1 MLKTREYY
9 KILHFL
15 KVESVDRI
23 YPVEEYF
30 YSIDE
35 ETGEEVPIIYED
47 DSFLFETNREQFS
60 GLDYVEVLLEAKV
73 DGYSSSDLK
82 LNISEY
88 KKGYDPRLILNAR
101 DEKTLE
107 VGKPTQVI
115 FEIRKSQTM
124 SEASRNLTN
133 IKSIELVTPNNSDF
147 RIHEICFR
155 DNNAPF
161 TLEQL
166 DAFYENG
173 KYYVLSRLH
182 MDTVPP
188 ELEDHVYTATA
199 GYCWMS
205 VWEYE
210 ARVMNDEQ
218 KNAKSYGKWLF
229 AVVDDAIDSYKIAHG
244 IADDEE
250 RFISTNLVTHR
261 IVRW

>member
-1 MLKTREYY
+1 MLKTKEYY

-30 YSIDE
+30 YQVDE
-35 ETGEEVPIIYED
+35 ETEEEVPIIYEG
-47 DSFLFETNREQFS
+47 DSFLFETNRQQFS
-60 GLDYVEVLLEAKV
+60 GLDYVEVLLECSEVFDVA
-73 DGYSSSDLK
+73 DIK

-88 KKGYDPRLILNAR
+88 VKGYDPVMVLDAEPHDGIEANVPVKLIF
-101 DEKTLE
+101 K
-107 VGKPTQVI
+107 
-115 FEIRKSQTM
+115 IRKSQTM

-133 IKSIELVTPNNSDF
+133 IKSIELVTPNNSNF
-147 RIHEICFR
+147 KIHEICFR

-166 DAFYENG
+166 DAFYDDG
-173 KYYVLSRLH
+173 YYYVRSRLH
-182 MDTVPP
+182 MDTVPA
-188 ELEDHVYTATA
+188 ELEDHVYTASA
-199 GYCWMS
+199 GYGWMS

-229 AVVDDAIDSYKIAHG
+229 AVVDDAIDLYKKANG
-244 IADDEE
+244 ILDDD
-250 RFISTNLVTHR
+250 IKYILSDLVTHR
-261 IVRW
+261 GVDW

>member
-1 MLKTREYY
+1 MLKTKEYY

-30 YSIDE
+30 YTIDRESAE
-35 ETGEEVPIIYED
+35 EIPVIYEG
-47 DSFLFETNREQFS
+47 DSFLFETNRQQFS
-60 GLDYVEVLLEAKV
+60 GLDYVEVLLE
-73 DGYSSSDLK
+73 SSVSYPVADIK

-88 KKGYDPRLILNAR
+88 VQGYDPVMILDAEPQ
-101 DEKTLE
+101 DDLE
-107 VGKPTQVI
+107 VDKPTKLV
-115 FEIRKSQTM
+115 FKIRKSQVM

-133 IKSIELVTPNNSDF
+133 IKSIELVTPNNADF
-147 RIHEICFR
+147 KIHEICFR

-182 MDTVPP
+182 MESVPT
-188 ELEDHVYTATA
+188 ELEDHVYTASA
-199 GYCWMS
+199 GYAWMS

-229 AVVDDAIDSYKIAHG
+229 AVVDDAIDSYKVAHG
-244 IADDEE
+244 IADDDLL
-250 RFISTNLVTHR
+250 FVDTDLVTSTYL
-261 IVRW
+261 RW

>member
-1 MLKTREYY
+1 MLKTKEYY

-30 YSIDE
+30 YAINP
-35 ETGEEVPIIYED
+35 ETGEEEPVIYEG
-47 DSFLFETNREQFS
+47 DSFLFETNRQEFS
-60 GLDYVEVLLEAKV
+60 GLDYVEILLE
-73 DGYSSSDLK
+73 SSTVFDVKDVK

-88 KKGYDPRLILNAR
+88 KEGYDPVMVLDAEPHDITVDTPL
-101 DEKTLE
+101 KL
-107 VGKPTQVI
+107 VFK
-115 FEIRKSQTM
+115 IRKSQTM

-133 IKSIELVTPNNSDF
+133 IKSIELITPNNADF
-147 RIHEICFR
+147 KIHEICFR

-166 DAFYENG
+166 DAFYEDG

-182 MDTVPP
+182 MKEVPE
-188 ELEDHVYTATA
+188 ELADHVYTASA
-199 GYCWMS
+199 GYGWMS

-210 ARVMNDEQ
+210 SRVMKDTQ
-218 KNAKSYGKWLF
+218 KNAKNYGQWLF
-229 AVVDDAIDSYKIAHG
+229 ATVDEAIDLYKKANG

-250 RFISTNLVTHR
+250 MFVMDDLITHR
-261 IVRW
+261 WLRW

>member
-1 MLKTREYY
+1 M
-9 KILHFL
+9 
-15 KVESVDRI
+15 
-23 YPVEEYF
+23 
-30 YSIDE
+30 
-35 ETGEEVPIIYED
+35 
-47 DSFLFETNREQFS
+47 
-60 GLDYVEVLLEAKV
+60 
-73 DGYSSSDLK
+73 
-82 LNISEY
+82 NISEY
-88 KKGYDPRLILNAR
+88 VQGYDPRVVLDAKE
-101 DEKTLE
+101 DKPLE

-124 SEASRNLTN
+124 SETSRNLTN
-133 IKSIELVTPNNSDF
+133 IKSIELITPNNADF

-182 MDTVPP
+182 MSEVPE

-229 AVVDDAIDSYKIAHG
+229 AVVDDAIDSYKVAHG

-250 RFISTNLVTHR
+250 MFVMTELVKTTPL
-261 IVRW
+261 RW

>member
-1 MLKTREYY
+1 MLKTKEYY

-30 YSIDE
+30 YTIND
-35 ETGEEVPIIYED
+35 ETGEEEPVIYEG
-47 DSFLFETNREQFS
+47 DSFLFKTNRQQFS
-60 GLDYVEVLLEAKV
+60 GLDYVEVLLESSV
-73 DGYSSSDLK
+73 ECDGEDLT

-88 KKGYDPRLILNAR
+88 EEGYDPRIILTG
-101 DEKTLE
+101 EKKTIP
-107 VGKPTQVI
+107 VNTPTQVI
-115 FEIRKSQTM
+115 FKIRKSQTM
-124 SEASRNLTN
+124 SETSRNLTN
-133 IKSIELVTPNNSDF
+133 IKSIELVTDNNSNF
-147 RIHEICFR
+147 KIHEICFR

-182 MDTVPP
+182 MDSVPT

-229 AVVDDAIDSYKIAHG
+229 AVVDQAIDSYKVAHG
-244 IADDEE
+244 IADDEVL
-250 RFISTNLVTHR
+250 FVKHKLVKTKPF
-261 IVRW
+261 RW

>member
-1 MLKTREYY
+1 MLKTKEYY

-30 YSIDE
+30 YTIDS
-35 ETGEEVPIIYED
+35 ETGEEEPVIYEG
-47 DSFLFETNREQFS
+47 DSFLFATNRQQFS
-60 GLDYVEVLLEAKV
+60 GLDYVEVLLESSVAY
-73 DGYSSSDLK
+73 DGEDLE

-88 KKGYDPRLILNAR
+88 VQGYDPVMVLTG
-101 DEKTLE
+101 EKKTISIDT
-107 VGKPTQVI
+107 PTRVI
-115 FEIRKSQTM
+115 FEIKKSQTM

-147 RIHEICFR
+147 KIHEICFR

-173 KYYVLSRLH
+173 KYYIASRLH
-182 MDTVPP
+182 MDSVPP
-188 ELEDHVYTATA
+188 ELADHIYTATA

-210 ARVMNDEQ
+210 ARVMNDDT
-218 KNAKSYGKWLF
+218 KNAMSYGKWLF
-229 AVVDDAIDSYKIAHG
+229 ATVDKAIEDYKVANG

-250 RFISTNLVTHR
+250 MFVMDELVTFKPL
-261 IVRW
+261 RW

>member
-1 MLKTREYY
+1 MLKTKEYY

-35 ETGEEVPIIYED
+35 ETGEEVPIIYEG
-47 DSFLFETNREQFS
+47 DSFLFETNRQQFS
-60 GLDYVEVLLEAKV
+60 GLDYVEVLLESSV
-73 DGYSSSDLK
+73 EYDGSELS
-82 LNISEY
+82 LNLSEY
-88 KKGYDPRLILNAR
+88 REGYDPVVVLDGESKNIPVDTPVR
-101 DEKTLE
+101 
-107 VGKPTQVI
+107 VI
-115 FEIRKSQTM
+115 FKIRKSQTM
-124 SEASRNLTN
+124 SETSRNLTN
-133 IKSIELVTPNNSDF
+133 IRSIELITPQNSDF
-147 RIHEICFR
+147 KIHEICFR
-155 DNNAPF
+155 DNNAPLS
-161 TLEQL
+161 LEEL

-182 MDTVPP
+182 ISEVPV
-188 ELEDHVYTATA
+188 ELEDHVFTASA
-199 GYCWMS
+199 GYGWMS

-229 AVVDDAIDSYKIAHG
+229 AQVDEAIDLYKKANG

-250 RFISTNLVTHR
+250 MFVMDDLVTHKKL
-261 IVRW
+261 IW

>member
-1 MLKTREYY
+1 MLKTKEYY

-30 YSIDE
+30 YKIDE
-35 ETGEEVPIIYED
+35 ETGEEVPVIYEG
-47 DSFLFETNREQFS
+47 DSFLFETNRQQFS
-60 GLDYVEVLLEAKV
+60 GLDYVEVLLE
-73 DGYSSSDLK
+73 SSTIFSPDDLK

-88 KKGYDPRLILNAR
+88 REGYDPVMILDAEPHDNINIDTPVR
-101 DEKTLE
+101 IVFK
-107 VGKPTQVI
+107 
-115 FEIRKSQTM
+115 IRKSQTM

-133 IKSIELVTPNNSDF
+133 IKSIELITPNNSDF
-147 RIHEICFR
+147 KIHEICFR

-166 DAFYENG
+166 DAFYEDG

-182 MDTVPP
+182 METVPP
-188 ELEDHVYTATA
+188 ELEDHIYTASA
-199 GYCWMS
+199 GYGWMS

-229 AVVDDAIDSYKIAHG
+229 AVVDDAIDLYKKSHG
-244 IADDEE
+244 IADDEDL
-250 RFISTNLVTHR
+250 FIVNELVTFR
-261 IVRW
+261 PLRW

>member
-1 MLKTREYY
+1 MLKTKEYY

-30 YSIDE
+30 YAIDE
-35 ETGEEVPIIYED
+35 TTGEEVPIIYEG
-47 DSFLFETNREQFS
+47 DSFLFETNRQQFS
-60 GLDYVEVLLEAKV
+60 GLDYVEVLLQ
-73 DGYSSSDLK
+73 SSTVFDVKDIK

-88 KKGYDPRLILNAR
+88 KEGYDPVLILDAEPHDNITV
-101 DEKTLE
+101 DTPVKL
-107 VGKPTQVI
+107 VFK
-115 FEIRKSQTM
+115 IRKSQTM

-133 IKSIELVTPNNSDF
+133 IKSIELVTPNNLDF
-147 RIHEICFR
+147 KIHEICFR

-166 DAFYENG
+166 DAFYQDG

-182 MDTVPP
+182 MSEVPT
-188 ELEDHVYTATA
+188 ELEDHVYTASA
-199 GYCWMS
+199 GYGWMS

-229 AVVDDAIDSYKIAHG
+229 AQVDEAIDLYKKANG

-250 RFISTNLVTHR
+250 LFVMDDLITHR
-261 IVRW
+261 RLRW

>member
-30 YSIDE
+30 YSIDP
-35 ETGEEVPIIYED
+35 ETGEEVPVIYEG
-47 DSFLFETNREQFS
+47 DSFLFETNRQQFS
-60 GLDYVEVLLEAKV
+60 GLDYVEVLLE
-73 DGYSSSDLK
+73 SSVSHTVKDIK

-88 KKGYDPRLILNAR
+88 VQGYDPIMVLDAEDHDALVPNVPTRLVF
-101 DEKTLE
+101 K
-107 VGKPTQVI
+107 
-115 FEIRKSQTM
+115 IRKSQTM
-124 SEASRNLTN
+124 SESSRNLTN
-133 IKSIELVTPNNSDF
+133 IKSIELITPNNLDF

-166 DAFYENG
+166 DAFYQDG

-182 MDTVPP
+182 MDSVPT
-188 ELEDHVYTATA
+188 ELEDHIYTASA
-199 GYCWMS
+199 GYAWMS

-229 AVVDDAIDSYKIAHG
+229 AVVDDAIDLYKKANG
-244 IADDEE
+244 IADDEDLFVKAE
-250 RFISTNLVTHR
+250 LVTSKK
-261 IVRW
+261 IKW

>member
-1 MLKTREYY
+1 MLKTKEYY

-30 YSIDE
+30 YAIDE
-35 ETGEEVPIIYED
+35 ETGEEVPIIYEG
-47 DSFLFETNREQFS
+47 DSFLFETNRQQFS
-60 GLDYVEVLLEAKV
+60 GLDYVEVLLEATSE
-73 DGYSSSDLK
+73 YSSDDVK

-88 KKGYDPRLILNAR
+88 TQGYDPKIILDA
-101 DEKTLE
+101 ESKTIE
-107 VGKPTQVI
+107 PDVPTQLV
-115 FEIRKSQTM
+115 FKIRKSQTM
-124 SEASRNLTN
+124 SETSRNLTN
-133 IKSIELVTPNNSDF
+133 IKAIELVTPNNSDF
-147 RIHEICFR
+147 KIHEICFR

-182 MDTVPP
+182 MEEVPD
-188 ELEDHVYTATA
+188 ELADHVYTATA

-229 AVVDDAIDSYKIAHG
+229 AVVDDAIDSYKKAHG
-244 IADDEE
+244 IADDEII
-250 RFISTNLVTHR
+250 FIDTDLVTHR
-261 IVRW
+261 KVRW

>member
-1 MLKTREYY
+1 MLKTKEYY

-30 YSIDE
+30 FSIDD
-35 ETGEEVPIIYED
+35 ETGEEVPVIFEG
-47 DSFLFETNREQFS
+47 DSFLFETNRQQFS
-60 GLDYVEVLLEAKV
+60 GLDYVEVLLECSEV
-73 DGYSSSDLK
+73 FNVNDIK

-88 KKGYDPRLILNAR
+88 KQGYDPVMVLDAEPHDNITANTPL
-101 DEKTLE
+101 KL
-107 VGKPTQVI
+107 VFK
-115 FEIRKSQTM
+115 IRKSQTM

-133 IKSIELVTPNNSDF
+133 IKSIELVTNNNSLF
-147 RIHEICFR
+147 KIHEICFR

-166 DAFYENG
+166 DAFYEDG

-182 MDTVPP
+182 METVPP
-188 ELEDHVYTATA
+188 ALEDHVYTASA
-199 GYCWMS
+199 GYGWMS

-229 AVVDDAIDSYKIAHG
+229 AVVDDAIDLYKKANG
-244 IADDEE
+244 ILDDDLKY
-250 RFISTNLVTHR
+250 ILTNLITHR
-261 IVRW
+261 GVDW